1 MGAPSALVSGMESA
15 IRSLDPARMLLL
27 AERLIRKLESA
38 GVDLREPCSDVL
50 GGTKCWLRLQLPA
63 VNEVLW
69 KVCMQ
74 IVEHAPGALTLS
86 HTETTDL
93 DTIRAD
99 TSFMDGAIL
108 LYSLLERHV
117 CIKRLIL
124 GTMAFPLWHFPS
136 LLGSALRVNRG
147 IVEVEGHP
155 NDKAVHWREMRPYR
169 ALPCALGSG
178 SQRLS
183 CLNVTSLKLDR
194 VAAES
199 IADGIAK
206 SNLQRLHLFNE
217 MSATVARKLL
227 SAVNS
232 CRSLTSLEFT
242 GSREFSLPSAKALAT
257 TLKCNRTLRK
267 LRVSYMAADALGV
280 ILASLKH
287 NQSLQELSLDG
298 SVDFLRETLWDG
310 LQALRDNRVLK
321 RLEIKDCHFSNSCA
335 IVIAQVLRHNNALE
349 ELSLY
354 MNSFSD
360 LGARALAK
368 TLQESSS
375 LKRLDVSYC
384 RLTSNVVPS
393 FVETVSRNSAVERVR
408 LGYLDTPEDWTPTVP
423 LRENVCSRLE
433 VTWNTLALEQWANSL
448 QSEGFRCHKAWLG
461 WTKDASSSG
470 IVPWFSAA
478 RVNSASLAELTIEWP
493 FRVEAESTEAVV
505 SFLETTHSLK
515 KLILRPIEP
524 DYVFSTAVLSSLA
537 RNKSICEAEFLQ
549 TLRTP
554 GEIKALQAVLLVNR
568 SLHRLKFS
576 YDNIPSKAPAM
587 LARAL
592 ENNFV
597 FLALEFEYQHTE
609 TDMYPVVKVLNRNR
623 SLLNRAVECV
633 LDAARDE
640 HSTRALRL
648 LATTDSLLDAVS
660 AASGKVRDECRC
672 LVLEAVRSLD
682 RHYSE
687 CIYKSCQDRNDRDN
701 LKKPCNTS

>member
-1 MGAPSALVSGMESA
+1 M
-15 IRSLDPARMLLL
+15 
-27 AERLIRKLESA
+27 
-38 GVDLREPCSDVL
+38 
-50 GGTKCWLRLQLPA
+50 A
-63 VNEVLW
+63 V
-69 KVCMQ
+69 
-74 IVEHAPGALTLS
+74 
-86 HTETTDL
+86 
-93 DTIRAD
+93 
-99 TSFMDGAIL
+99 
-108 LYSLLERHV
+108 
-117 CIKRLIL
+117 
-124 GTMAFPLWHFPS
+124 
-136 LLGSALRVNRG
+136 
-147 IVEVEGHP
+147 
-155 NDKAVHWREMRPYR
+155 
-169 ALPCALGSG
+169 
-178 SQRLS
+178 
-183 CLNVTSLKLDR
+183 
-194 VAAES
+194 
-199 IADGIAK
+199 
-206 SNLQRLHLFNE
+206 
-217 MSATVARKLL
+217 
-227 SAVNS
+227 
-232 CRSLTSLEFT
+232 
-242 GSREFSLPSAKALAT
+242 
-257 TLKCNRTLRK
+257 
-267 LRVSYMAADALGV
+267 DALGV

-310 LQALRDNRVLK
+310 LQALRDNRALK

-335 IVIAQVLRHNNALE
+335 IVMAQVLRHNSALE

-384 RLTSNVVPS
+384 RLTSNVVPR

-423 LRENVCSRLE
+423 LRESVCSRLE
-433 VTWNTLALEQWANSL
+433 KRRT
-448 QSEGFRCHKAWLG
+448 
-461 WTKDASSSG
+461 
-470 IVPWFSAA
+470 
-478 RVNSASLAELTIEWP
+478 
-493 FRVEAESTEAVV
+493 
-505 SFLETTHSLK
+505 SLK
-515 KLILRPIEP
+515 KLILRPIEQ

-576 YDNIPSKAPAM
+576 YDNLPSKAPAM

-597 FLALEFEYQHTE
+597 FLTLEFEYQHTE
-609 TDMYPVVKVLNRNR
+609 TDMHPVVKALNRNR

-640 HSTRALRL
+640 QSTRALRL
-648 LATTDSLLDAVS
+648 LSATDSLLDAVS
-660 AASGKVRDECRC
+660 VASGKVRDECRC
-672 LVLEAVRSLD
+672 LVLEAVRSLNC
-682 RHYSE
+682 HYSE